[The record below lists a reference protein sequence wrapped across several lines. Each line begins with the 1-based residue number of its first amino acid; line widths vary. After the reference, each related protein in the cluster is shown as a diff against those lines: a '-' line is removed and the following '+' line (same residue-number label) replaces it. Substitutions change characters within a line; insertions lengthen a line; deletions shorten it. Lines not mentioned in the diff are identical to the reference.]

1 MHKQTQHVSAIK
13 CTRYSKDY
21 TSMSNLHNKTMQH
34 YFCKHIQNEN
44 DSKQFA
50 SISNITKQ
58 CKIICYNSNKTKTMP
73 NNTVK
78 IAKQTVQSNLQ
89 QYDSFVSISCT
100 LLLPARFTR
109 VQYFLSPTHNIL
121 LRDRARYPR

>member
-1 MHKQTQHVSAIK
+1 MLINITSNGSIHTCYNHIYTHHVNTYNICKHSIRPVYMHKQTQHVSAIK

-58 CKIICYNSNKTKTMP
+58 CKIICYNSNKTKTMS
-73 NNTVK
+73 NNS
-78 IAKQTVQSNLQ
+78 KQHSQNS
-89 QYDSFVSISCT
+89 
-100 LLLPARFTR
+100 
-109 VQYFLSPTHNIL
+109 
-121 LRDRARYPR
+121 